1 MSTVLIPMET
11 PPIDPEQPNRY
22 LVKGVRDRVGL
33 HPATI
38 YAEIKAG
45 RFPKPVKFG
54 RSSRWVEA
62 EVEKWIAA
70 RVRERDG
77 ETDDAQHQDAA

>member
-1 MSTVLIPMET
+1 MSDALIPMET
-11 PPIDPEQPNRY
+11 PPVDPEQPNRY
-22 LVKGVRDRVGL
+22 IVKGVRDRVGL

-54 RSSRWVEA
+54 RSSRWPESEIDAWIEA
-62 EVEKWIAA
+62 RK
-70 RVRERDG
+70 RERGTESD
-77 ETDDAQHQDAA
+77 QHQDAA

>member
-1 MSTVLIPMET
+1 MSDTLIPMET
-11 PPIDPEQPNRY
+11 PPVDPEQPNRY

-54 RSSRWVEA
+54 RSSRWVES
-62 EVEKWIAA
+62 EIEEWIAA
-70 RVRERDG
+70 RVRERDR
-77 ETDDAQHQDAA
+77 DRDQHQDAA